1 MQPGQTGL
9 NPEDATPLDGSD
21 PETKL
26 IKSVLNHIPD
36 PKYTD
41 KNAVMGGD
49 TDPEASMNVPAS
61 MWKHSVVRDGL
72 DLQGWSTVKAN
83 LMSAFGQG
91 EKDYTLKEKL
101 ALLQSIGKGPY
112 EDSQA
117 YLVRIRCLVSLLAY
131 NKIPESITDL
141 PGVND
146 AWVRVLFLFGLDDI
160 EQVYNT
166 IFFCS
171 VFHNQARQLFNVS

>member
-1 MQPGQTGL
+1 
-9 NPEDATPLDGSD
+9 
-21 PETKL
+21 
-26 IKSVLNHIPD
+26 
-36 PKYTD
+36 
-41 KNAVMGGD
+41 MGGD

-171 VFHNQARQLFNVS
+171 VFHNQARQHFIVSENAYCTGRAFFPSMKCR

>member
-9 NPEDATPLDGSD
+9 NPEDPTPLDGSD

-101 ALLQSIGKGPY
+101 ALLHSQIIKSSCSFCNNKEKKHDPLPFGKEEGPM
-112 EDSQA
+112 
-117 YLVRIRCLVSLLAY
+117 V
-131 NKIPESITDL
+131 
-141 PGVND
+141 
-146 AWVRVLFLFGLDDI
+146 
-160 EQVYNT
+160 
-166 IFFCS
+166 
-171 VFHNQARQLFNVS
+171 H